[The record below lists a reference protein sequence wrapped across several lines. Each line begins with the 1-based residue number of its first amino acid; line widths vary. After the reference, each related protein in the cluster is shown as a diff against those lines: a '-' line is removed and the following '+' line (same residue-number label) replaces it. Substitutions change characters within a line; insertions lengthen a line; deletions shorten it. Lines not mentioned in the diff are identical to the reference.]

1 MISLRFCFFLG
12 TFILFQL
19 FSQGASLL
27 LPFKT
32 LSLFS
37 DRTGLIQVPITEST
51 WSLGKY
57 LTEPGPWSSV
67 TESEGW
73 SLFQSTRNW
82 SRGWENI
89 QISGYSRKG
98 EILFEANTTLLSV
111 GIDFSTV
118 GLLFFCILDAPQT
131 NRHSH
136 KNKFRKA
143 FFSQICKEGVR
154 GIVAMLRGE
163 SKRHEHLERISHI
176 LMMLSRSPYYPPTLC
191 KIFHTQ

>member
-1 MISLRFCFFLG
+1 MISLRFCFFLWDFYPLSAVFTG
-12 TFILFQL
+12 SL
-19 FSQGASLL
+19 SLL
-27 LPFKT
+27 FPFKT

-37 DRTGLIQVPITEST
+37 DRTGLIQMPITESA

-57 LTEPGPWSSV
+57 LTEPGPWASV

-73 SLFQSTRNW
+73 SLFQFTRNW

-98 EILFEANTTLLSV
+98 EILFEANATLLSV

-118 GLLFFCILDAPQT
+118 GLLFFCLLDAPQT

-136 KNKFRKA
+136 KNKFRPA
-143 FFSQICKEGVR
+143 FCSQICKEGVR

-163 SKRHEHLERISHI
+163 SKRHEHLERVSHI
-176 LMMLSRSPYYPPTLC
+176 LMILSRSP
-191 KIFHTQ
+191 